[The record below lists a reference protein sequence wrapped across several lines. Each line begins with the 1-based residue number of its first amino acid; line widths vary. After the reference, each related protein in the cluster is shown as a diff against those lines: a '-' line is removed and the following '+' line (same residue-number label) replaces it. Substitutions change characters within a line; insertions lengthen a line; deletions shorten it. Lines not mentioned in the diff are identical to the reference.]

1 MVSRRL
7 MKIRSAFFLLILLAS
22 ATNVTAA
29 FSTASGYT
37 STELYSSAGT
47 STIIGGLELDA
58 GKLYFGQYTD
68 IKSLDL
74 SDNGTQ
80 VVGTI
85 PDNVDNSLVVRHNGA
100 TYTSYGAS
108 YNYPY
113 PYKMGYINGG
123 GSYINQLDEDGIY
136 DCAVNSLGDCYIVAS
151 PDALG
156 SKILKYDWSDGSTT
170 EVADIGGYSGGV
182 AFDSFDNLY
191 YAEQTNGQILKFTAT
206 EVATGGLD
214 ISDADV
220 VLSITAGY
228 ICFGADDGFYA
239 TTGWGA
245 TLAEYDLSTQSL
257 VEEIAYGGI
266 GKFTLDGDNIYL
278 IDTDWVDYAST
289 IQHVVPEPA
298 TVVLLGLGGLFIR
311 RLRVKAG

>member
-1 MVSRRL
+1 MASRRFI
-7 MKIRSAFFLLILLAS
+7 KVKVAFCMLILLI
-22 ATNVTAA
+22 NVNNVMAA

-37 STELYSSAGT
+37 STELYGSAGT
-47 STIIGGLELDA
+47 STIIGGLDLD
-58 GKLYFGQYTD
+58 GEKLYFGQYTD

-74 SDNGTQ
+74 GDNSTQ
-80 VVGTI
+80 VVGTV
-85 PDNVDNSLVVRHNGA
+85 PSNAGNALVVQHSGT
-100 TYTSYGAS
+100 TYTSYGTS
-108 YNYPY
+108 YSSPY
-113 PYKMGYINGG
+113 PYKMGYID
-123 GSYINQLDEDGIY
+123 GSGNYVNQLDEDGIY

-170 EVADIGGYSGGV
+170 EIADIGGYSGGV

-214 ISDADV
+214 IDNADV

-228 ICFGADDGFYA
+228 VGFDADDNFYA

-245 TLAEYDLSTQSL
+245 TLAKYDLSTQSL
-257 VEEIAYGGI
+257 VEEIAYGGV
-266 GKFTLDGDNIYL
+266 GKFIVDGDDIYL
-278 IDTDWVDYAST
+278 VDTDWGQYAST

-298 TVVLLGLGGLFIR
+298 TVMLLGLGGLLLHR
-311 RLRVKAG
+311 RKA